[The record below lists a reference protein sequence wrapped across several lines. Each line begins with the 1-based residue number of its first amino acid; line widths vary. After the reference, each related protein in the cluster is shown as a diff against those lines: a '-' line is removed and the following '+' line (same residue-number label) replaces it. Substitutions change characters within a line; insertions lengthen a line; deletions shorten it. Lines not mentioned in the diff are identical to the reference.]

1 MIALV
6 NSNYLFHSFFPF
18 ISDTMAAQVA
28 YGTGRIQFI
37 PDGRQGD
44 QRNYSDRSIILLL
57 EENFPN
63 SVLIARDVENN
74 NRV

>member
-1 MIALV
+1 M
-6 NSNYLFHSFFPF
+6 
-18 ISDTMAAQVA
+18 TAQMA

-37 PDGRQGD
+37 PVDRPGE

-63 SVLIARDVENN
+63 AVLCGRDVDNN